1 MAVFGGL
8 ARHNLFRFS
17 FLKKN
22 KLLLSF
28 WPEEVWKKFIKDF
41 LKGISEMLS
50 DALVMITKNIR
61 SNHWCMCYVYVTH
74 RQGLG
79 LVLGVCSLSPIQ
91 YSHKLVFHVYG
102 SPLVWED
109 KRCLCPCSS
118 PKAEDYQEKKSGDVL
133 DSLTARLAPQTIELH
148 DDCIATVKDLG
159 VYGEK
164 EIKNLLRERK
174 ASLRC

>member
-61 SNHWCMCYVYVTH
+61 SNHWCLCYVCHTQTGS
-74 RQGLG
+74 RACARRLFSR
-79 LVLGVCSLSPIQ
+79 VLFNTPTNLYFMSMVLLLFERTKDVSVRAQAPKPRIIEG
-91 YSHKLVFHVYG
+91 
-102 SPLVWED
+102 
-109 KRCLCPCSS
+109 R
-118 PKAEDYQEKKSGDVL
+118 KAETS
-133 DSLTARLAPQTIELH
+133 STAWRRGLHLKPSSCTMIVSPQSRT
-148 DDCIATVKDLG
+148 LG
-159 VYGEK
+159 CTEG
-164 EIKNLLRERK
+164 RK
-174 ASLRC
+174 LKTC

>member
-109 KRCLCPCSS
+109 KRCVSVRAQAPK
-118 PKAEDYQEKKSGDVL
+118 PRIIEGRKAETS
-133 DSLTARLAPQTIELH
+133 STAWRRGLHLKPSSCTIVSPQSRT
-148 DDCIATVKDLG
+148 LG
-159 VYGEK
+159 CT
-164 EIKNLLRERK
+164 ERRTLK
-174 ASLRC
+174 TC